1 MKLNF
6 HDKINAGI
14 TNNFL
19 SFSPSFVKLRN
30 LLAQFVAAYIEGEGR
45 LNSFCTRGKK
55 AVDDQLVIS
64 IEIINNRIEAEM

>member
-30 LLAQFVAAYIEGEGR
+30 LLAQFVAAYIESIKFFLHKREESGGR
-45 LNSFCTRGKK
+45 S
-55 AVDDQLVIS
+55 IS
-64 IEIINNRIEAEM
+64 HFDRNNQ